1 MTIATARAFD
11 TDASPSAQSLRALD
25 GVNFFVA
32 AILAGFGPFVAV
44 FLGEQGWSQE
54 EIGLVLST
62 GAVAGLLAQ
71 VPGGELLDVLHS
83 KRFLVALGIVMVGLG
98 ALIIALWPAFAPVAM
113 ALVLQGITGGFLGP
127 AITSISLGLV
137 GHDLLGE
144 RLGRNQSFKSIG
156 SLAAA
161 GIFGVVG
168 YFLSNRAIF
177 FTTVLLVLPALAVL
191 ARIRANDIHFG
202 RSVGAPDHHH
212 RATRPPRARRLA
224 FWKNRYL
231 LIFASSLFLFQMAD
245 ASMLPL
251 IGGKLAQTEGSRSSL
266 IMSGLLIVP
275 QLLVALMAPWAGRR
289 AKSWGRRPLLL
300 IGFGVLPVRALL
312 FTVITDPMLLL
323 AVQVL
328 DGISGTVLG
337 VLQALIIADLTSGTG
352 RFNLAQGLAGVA
364 SGIGAS
370 VSTTLFGVIADSLG
384 RAAAF
389 LVMAAMGSAALVVV
403 WLFMPETK
411 PARRR

>member
-1 MTIATARAFD
+1 
-11 TDASPSAQSLRALD
+11 
-25 GVNFFVA
+25 
-32 AILAGFGPFVAV
+32 
-44 FLGEQGWSQE
+44 
-54 EIGLVLST
+54 
-62 GAVAGLLAQ
+62 
-71 VPGGELLDVLHS
+71 
-83 KRFLVALGIVMVGLG
+83 
-98 ALIIALWPAFAPVAM
+98 
-113 ALVLQGITGGFLGP
+113 
-127 AITSISLGLV
+127 
-137 GHDLLGE
+137 
-144 RLGRNQSFKSIG
+144 
-156 SLAAA
+156 
-161 GIFGVVG
+161 
-168 YFLSNRAIF
+168 
-177 FTTVLLVLPALAVL
+177 
-191 ARIRANDIHFG
+191 
-202 RSVGAPDHHH
+202 
-212 RATRPPRARRLA
+212 
-224 FWKNRYL
+224 
-231 LIFASSLFLFQMAD
+231 MAD